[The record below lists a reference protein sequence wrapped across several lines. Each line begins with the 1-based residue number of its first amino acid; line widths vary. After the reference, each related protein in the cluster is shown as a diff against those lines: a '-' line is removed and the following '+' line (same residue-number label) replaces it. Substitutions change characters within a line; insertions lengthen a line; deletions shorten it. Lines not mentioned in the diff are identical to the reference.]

1 MKILVSIR
9 VALRALRVNRL
20 RSALTMLGIIIG
32 VAAVIAMVAIG
43 SGATASI
50 QAQIQSIGS
59 NIIMVSSGSLTTGG
73 MRLGSGA
80 SQTLSEDDAKAISA
94 ECPAVSAVAPTVRG
108 GAQLM
113 FGNSNW
119 ATSIQGT
126 TPDYLTIR
134 DLSVASGRAFTDQDV
149 DSAAKVALLGP
160 TVAKNLFGDGDPV
173 GQVIRI
179 KNAPFTVDG
188 VLAAKGQS
196 PSGQDQDDVVL
207 IPISTAK
214 REVTGASRA
223 NARSVGSLMVQAA
236 NADLMDEAQTEIGA
250 LLRQRHRIQAGQ
262 DDDFMVRNLSEVFDA
277 QEGSAQVMALLLG
290 AIASVSLIV
299 GGIGIMNIMLVSV
312 TERTRE
318 IGLRLAVGGK
328 ARDIMSQFL
337 VEAVTLSVLGGTVG
351 ILLGLAASGLI
362 SHFAGWSTLI
372 SPTAILLASVF
383 SAVVGISFGYY
394 PARKAAMLDPI
405 EALRYE

>member
-1 MKILVSIR
+1 
-9 VALRALRVNRL
+9 
-20 RSALTMLGIIIG
+20 
-32 VAAVIAMVAIG
+32 
-43 SGATASI
+43 
-50 QAQIQSIGS
+50 
-59 NIIMVSSGSLTTGG
+59 
-73 MRLGSGA
+73 
-80 SQTLSEDDAKAISA
+80 
-94 ECPAVSAVAPTVRG
+94 
-108 GAQLM
+108 
-113 FGNSNW
+113 
-119 ATSIQGT
+119 
-126 TPDYLTIR
+126 
-134 DLSVASGRAFTDQDV
+134 
-149 DSAAKVALLGP
+149 
-160 TVAKNLFGDGDPV
+160 
-173 GQVIRI
+173 
-179 KNAPFTVDG
+179 

-207 IPISTAK
+207 IPITTAK
-214 REVTGASRA
+214 RDVTGASRA

-236 NADLMDEAQTEIGA
+236 NANLMDEAQTEIGA
-250 LLRQRHRIQAGQ
+250 LLRQRHRIQPGQ
-262 DDDFMVRNLSEVFDA
+262 DDDFTVRNLSEVFDA